1 MLRCACWCHVSLRHP
16 FPVCHLLW
24 GRHPRKFTPLSLCG
38 CVVYP
43 QQARVGQ
50 ATTQSSGQTP
60 RVDDPLHYSFL
71 DPSLIR
77 RMTQTQPIP
86 SGTQQPSHVAE
97 AGAAVDNKDASAP
110 ECRHTPA
117 DDGSSPQSTDSR
129 RQTVRSRR
137 RTFEENEAAP
147 LTASRRSAA
156 KRPRTGDTQASD
168 LPDLNLAG
176 ADASCGTSGTDAP
189 ISSRTRKRN

>member
-1 MLRCACWCHVSLRHP
+1 MHV
-16 FPVCHLLW
+16 C
-24 GRHPRKFTPLSLCG
+24 
-38 CVVYP
+38 
-43 QQARVGQ
+43 
-50 ATTQSSGQTP
+50 
-60 RVDDPLHYSFL
+60 LH
-71 DPSLIR
+71 
-77 RMTQTQPIP
+77 QPIP

-137 RTFEENEAAP
+137 RTFEENVRFEFVMPVCFDTICRILMLKLTCVCVCVVLQEAAP